1 VCLADFALG
10 LFGFFVGGHGGVFDD
25 ATPVGGELGEGR
37 KFLRGRDVADF
48 PALEGRPGESLSGK
62 PQLFAVDAGV
72 AEEGADV
79 AGAVLHEPENAVER
93 IDKRGLRAVRARQGW
108 RSVGVAT
115 GCRAFSRSGWKA
127 EVIVGAPVGEVQKAV
142 FGLFLLDQ
150 RPGTLREGA
159 LAVEFNMGA
168 IGEDDGFPGVEF
180 DPAVGVAPEDVEAG
194 GGIDTRKAGL
204 AVAVAAGFFR
214 EAGQDAIENDG
225 LNFGEKPLGRDF
237 LPVGKFNAGMPSE
250 GVQPSANAGNDE
262 IRPADSHLQKGGD
275 ALADDLLEFGPDR
288 FVIRPGGVFGA
299 FAGSQE
305 NAGGKGRIATVGNAG
320 GGLGVEGPSFGYGEA
335 ARRMAST
342 RVAHPRVVLWA

>member
-79 AGAVLHEPENAVER
+79 AGSILHEPKNAVES
-93 IDKRGLRAVRARQGW
+93 IDKRRLGAARG
-108 RSVGVAT
+108 R
-115 GCRAFSRSGWKA
+115 KA
-127 EVIVGAPVGEVQKAV
+127 EIIVGAAVGEVQKAV
-142 FGLFLLDQ
+142 FALLLPDQ

-237 LPVGKFNAGMPSE
+237 FPVGKFNAGMPSE